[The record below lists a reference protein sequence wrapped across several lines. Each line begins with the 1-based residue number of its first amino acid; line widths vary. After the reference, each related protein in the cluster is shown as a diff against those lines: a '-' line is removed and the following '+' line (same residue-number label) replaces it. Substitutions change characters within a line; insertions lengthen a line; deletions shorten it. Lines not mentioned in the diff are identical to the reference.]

1 MKLNK
6 IVKNNDMNKLG
17 LIYLGVSGILGSI
30 YYPNEL
36 KKDWMYKDRTLKGKV
51 ISYVSGFVGGVSL
64 GICVPMFIMASPIF
78 ITTHTLCSL
87 NNNSNE

>member
-6 IVKNNDMNKLG
+6 IVKNYDMNKFG
-17 LIYLGVSGILGSI
+17 FIYLGVSGILGSI
-30 YYPNEL
+30 YYPNDL

-51 ISYVSGFVGGVSL
+51 ISSGAGFVGGVSL

-78 ITTHTLCSL
+78 ITTHTLSRL
-87 NNNSNE
+87 NNNNSE